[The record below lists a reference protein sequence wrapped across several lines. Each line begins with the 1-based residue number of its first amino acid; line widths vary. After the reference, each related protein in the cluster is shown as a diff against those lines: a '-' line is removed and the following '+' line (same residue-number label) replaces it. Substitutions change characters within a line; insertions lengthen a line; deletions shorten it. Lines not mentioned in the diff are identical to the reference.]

1 MNAPEIFEAFIIP
14 EGKKKV
20 ECQTDEKLTALYT
33 ILLEDHTLGNMLK
46 MMLLR
51 NPKIRF
57 AAYRKPHPLEN
68 KIEIHRFTYAYF
80 KLENSFIEGTE
91 IYRIN
96 LLNIFLKE
104 QIDKNLC
111 FEINNKFYYSYYC
124 KKEVDISKMKNLY
137 FYQQVKDNYI

>member
-14 EGKKKV
+14 KKKKKV

-33 ILLEDHTLGNMLK
+33 ILK

-68 KIEIHRFTYAYF
+68 KIEIKIQTNGEITANEAF
-80 KLENSFIEGTE
+80 KEALSNLTQDLNQCQRSFLDQL
-91 IYRIN
+91 RN
-96 LLNIFLKE
+96 F
-104 QIDKNLC
+104 DS
-111 FEINNKFYYSYYC
+111 NK
-124 KKEVDISKMKNLY
+124 
-137 FYQQVKDNYI
+137 

>member
-68 KIEIHRFTYAYF
+68 KIEIKIQTNGEITANEAF
-80 KLENSFIEGTE
+80 KEALSNLTQDLNQYQRSFLDQL
-91 IYRIN
+91 RN
-96 LLNIFLKE
+96 F
-104 QIDKNLC
+104 DS
-111 FEINNKFYYSYYC
+111 NK
-124 KKEVDISKMKNLY
+124 
-137 FYQQVKDNYI
+137 